1 MLTIVEVSSLYDVG
15 KFLQVFRLTIAPKVK
30 LLGTCPFQVRFIIRD
45 PTGAEFRT
53 GTGTTSANRYR
64 DRYQA
69 LSPEPVPVL
78 DSVIDAYDERDNLKF
93 SLVRSTPPFSRQSD
107 DIGYTYTSKFT
118 SIC

>member
-1 MLTIVEVSSLYDVG
+1 MRRIHCARFTAP
-15 KFLQVFRLTIAPKVK
+15 KPKVFRLTIAPKVK

-69 LSPEPVPVL
+69 LSPEPVL
-78 DSVIDAYDERDNLKF
+78 DSVIDAETLMM
-93 SLVRSTPPFSRQSD
+93 SVIT
-107 DIGYTYTSKFT
+107 
-118 SIC
+118 